1 MDTCAFCHSDAKQS
15 HLYVSFVSQGP
26 PQFHI
31 CSACYL
37 VAIRHGY
44 AVVYR
49 DHSGVG
55 MASSAAVA

>member
-1 MDTCAFCHSDAKQS
+1 MNSCAFCHSDAKES
-15 HLYVSFVSQGP
+15 KLYVSFVSQGP

-49 DHSGVG
+49 DQTAAG
-55 MASSAAVA
+55 MPRAAVA

>member
-1 MDTCAFCHSDAKQS
+1 MDACSFCHADAKHS
-15 HLYVSFVSQGP
+15 NLYVSFVSAGP

-49 DHSGVG
+49 D
-55 MASSAAVA
+55 SSVVDLVPRTAVA

>member
-1 MDTCAFCHSDAKQS
+1 MHDACAFCHSDAKQS
-15 HLYVSFVSQGP
+15 NLYVSFVSAGP

-44 AVVYR
+44 AVIYR
-49 DHSGVG
+49 DHAGTA
-55 MASSAAVA
+55 MPRAAVA

>member
-1 MDTCAFCHSDAKQS
+1 MDCCAFCHSDAQLS

-49 DHSGVG
+49 DRSEVS
-55 MASSAAVA
+55 MPQSAVA

>member
-1 MDTCAFCHSDAKQS
+1 MDNCAFCHCDAHQS
-15 HLYVSFVSQGP
+15 NLYVSFVSQGP

-49 DHSGVG
+49 DPAA
-55 MASSAAVA
+55 ASVPKTQVA

>member
-1 MDTCAFCHSDAKQS
+1 MDCCAFCHSDAKKS
-15 HLYVSFVSQGP
+15 NLYVSFVSQGP

-49 DHSGVG
+49 DRSAAA
-55 MASSAAVA
+55 MPRAAVA

>member
-1 MDTCAFCHSDAKQS
+1 MECCAFCHSDAKQS
-15 HLYVSFVSQGP
+15 NLYVSFVSQGP

-49 DHSGVG
+49 DRSV
-55 MASSAAVA
+55 ASMSNSAVA

>member
-1 MDTCAFCHSDAKQS
+1 MDSCAFCHADAKQS
-15 HLYVSFVSQGP
+15 RLYVSFIAQGP

-49 DHSGVG
+49 DGATTTTPPYS
-55 MASSAAVA
+55 AVA

>member
-1 MDTCAFCHSDAKQS
+1 MDACSFCHSDAKQS
-15 HLYVSFVSQGP
+15 NLYVSFVSAGP

-49 DHSGVG
+49 NPHV
-55 MASSAAVA
+55 ASMPQTAVA